1 LVTRAME
8 LAGVGQ
14 ETELRHDKAVPRSP
28 LFYRVYLDNFDTLQK
43 VNPSAAALLEG
54 RPNGASL
61 ALRSVYE
68 EFNVPRN
75 VKKTVEQQL
84 VAEMQG
90 ALRVALDVLQAPV
103 GGCIAV
109 ESDAGARRVVEANFA
124 DVLQL
129 SSVEEVRSSLHSHVK
144 RIIDLVRRPRLWWFN
159 WAIRS
164 EDGVHITLPKSPD
177 CHEYGEELEL
187 WAADSHRFPPRTPGR
202 PEHINK
208 LELRALFTAL
218 KWRIQKQQR
227 LGHR

>member
-1 LVTRAME
+1 MCCLLLHRGLVTRAME

-68 EFNVPRN
+68 EFNVPQN

-90 ALRVALDVLQAPV
+90 AL
-103 GGCIAV
+103 
-109 ESDAGARRVVEANFA
+109 F
-124 DVLQL
+124 
-129 SSVEEVRSSLHSHVK
+129 
-144 RIIDLVRRPRLWWFN
+144 
-159 WAIRS
+159 
-164 EDGVHITLPKSPD
+164 DGVEGSIRAKDEKTARYVQGGLFLLRSKSTSLNCRWGVGLP
-177 CHEYGEELEL
+177 
-187 WAADSHRFPPRTPGR
+187 F
-202 PEHINK
+202 
-208 LELRALFTAL
+208 
-218 KWRIQKQQR
+218 
-227 LGHR
+227 